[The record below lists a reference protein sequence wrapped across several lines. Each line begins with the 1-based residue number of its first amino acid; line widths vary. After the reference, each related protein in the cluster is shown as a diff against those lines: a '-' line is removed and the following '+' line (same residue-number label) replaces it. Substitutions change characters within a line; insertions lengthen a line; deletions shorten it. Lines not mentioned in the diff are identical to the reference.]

1 MVKNLPANAGDIK
14 DPLIP
19 GSERS
24 LGRGHGNPLQYSFW
38 ENPYGQRSLVGYSSW
53 GRKESDTT
61 ERLNDKEINGANQ
74 LWIPKTLLRI
84 QPAPN
89 GKTVLSGS

>member
-1 MVKNLPANAGDIK
+1 M
-14 DPLIP
+14 
-19 GSERS
+19 
-24 LGRGHGNPLQYSFW
+24 
-38 ENPYGQRSLVGYSSW
+38 GYSSW

-61 ERLNDKEINGANQ
+61 ERLNDNKEINGANQ